1 MSGVKGDI
9 VVPEGPTEEE
19 KKKAEDVKGAYAAFD
34 GPAEGGRRRG
44 RHGHHRAVGSR
55 VQVVNGTA
63 HHTPGGLTK
72 KDLKYNKY
80 GRIVSAKKSA
90 LAKRKGT
97 LKKWEKKT
105 GMKWTIKNGKPVK
118 VKRGKKGGA
127 EDSE

>member
-1 MSGVKGDI
+1 M
-9 VVPEGPTEEE
+9 
-19 KKKAEDVKGAYAAFD
+19 
-34 GPAEGGRRRG
+34 EGG
-44 RHGHHRAVGSR
+44 GHKHAVGSR

-63 HHTPGGLTK
+63 HHTSGGLTK

-105 GMKWTIKNGKPVK
+105 GMKWTIKKGKPVK
-118 VKRGKKGGA
+118 VKHGKKGKKGGA
-127 EDSE
+127 DEEGEDAEIEE

>member
-1 MSGVKGDI
+1 MAAYN
-9 VVPEGPTEEE
+9 EEE
-19 KKKAEDVKGAYAAFD
+19 HKATAESVANAGIVDDEEDL
-34 GPAEGGRRRG
+34 AEGGRRRRG

-80 GRIVSAKKSA
+80 GRIVSARKSA
-90 LAKRKGT
+90 LAKKKGT

-105 GMKWTIKNGKPVK
+105 GVKWTIKHGKPVK
-118 VKRGKKGGA
+118 VKHGKKGGA
-127 EDSE
+127 DE